1 MKSVS
6 QHKSWKAVAAI
17 ITVGLVLATAIL
29 FWKREPGQGKP
40 AEEQEHAAA
49 SSEKAESHS
58 GEQGL
63 VHLSAQQI
71 QQASIKTATAGEATI
86 ENSVQLPGEVRFNED
101 RTAHIVPRLPGV
113 AESVSANLGQTVK
126 KGQVLA
132 VIASPELAELRSAL
146 GAARTREDLAHV
158 TYEREKKLWQD
169 KISAEQDYLQAR
181 QAWEEA
187 KIATRTAQSK
197 LSALGVTPGNGAL
210 NRYELRAPFDGVI
223 VEKHISLGEAV
234 KEDANVFLLS
244 DLSRV
249 WVDVVVTPKDLGAV
263 RVGETAT
270 VRAVAADLSA
280 TGKVSYVGALVGEQT
295 RSATAR
301 VELVNPSLAWRPGL
315 FVNVSLVQ
323 GSKRAA
329 VAVQSDALQTI
340 AEKPAVFVKVPAG
353 FKAQP
358 VTVGASDG
366 RHVEIL
372 QGLSAGAAYASSGSF
387 VLKAELGK
395 GSAEHED

>member
-1 MKSVS
+1 MKPIS
-6 QHKSWKAVAAI
+6 QNKSWKAVAAI
-17 ITVGLVLATAIL
+17 VAVGLVLAAAIL
-29 FWKREPGQGKP
+29 FWKKEPGAP
-40 AEEQEHAAA
+40 DREQEHAAE
-49 SSEKAESHS
+49 SGEKAESHA
-58 GEQGL
+58 GEEGL

-71 QQASIKTATAGEATI
+71 QQAGIKTATAGEATI
-86 ENSVQLPGEVRFNED
+86 ETSVQLPGEVRFNED

-113 AESVSANLGQTVK
+113 AESVHANLGQTVK

-146 GAARTREDLAHV
+146 GAARTREDLARV
-158 TYEREKKLWQD
+158 TYEREKKLLQD

-187 KIATRTAQSK
+187 KISARTAQSK
-197 LSALGVTPGNGAL
+197 LTALGVTPGNGQL
-210 NRYELRAPFDGVI
+210 NRYELRAPFDGII

-249 WVDVVVTPKDLGAV
+249 WVDVVVTPKDLGVV

-270 VRAVAADLSA
+270 VKAAAADLSA

-340 AEKPAVFVKVPAG
+340 EEKPVVFVKVPEG

-358 VTVGASDG
+358 VTVGASDA

-372 QGLSAGAAYASSGSF
+372 QGLSAGAAYASGGSF
-387 VLKAELGK
+387 VLKAEQGK